1 MKAAADLACTLHRQY
16 SVRCRR
22 PLVGRSLR
30 FDPKCPYENDGRPAQ
45 VNKSVV
51 EASGFWLPFAAVR
64 ARGFLVLDGQ
74 PALRS
79 AADVARDEVE
89 ETMARSDK
97 VAAVAELASKFSGS
111 AGVVLTEYRGLSVK
125 ALMQLRRSLG
135 DDASYAVSK
144 NTLTT
149 IAAREAGLDAIEEQ
163 LVGPTAIAFINGD
176 PVVVAKGLRDFART
190 NPQLVIKGG
199 VLDGKF
205 MTPDEVRKLAD
216 LESREVLLAKVA
228 GVMQGVLQQAISLV
242 SAPLS
247 QAARL
252 FAALEQAAGENP
264 SLLAPAP
271 EASAE
276 PSNEEPAADFT
287 QEPTTAEPAE
297 AVALE
302 ATTAE
307 PAAEV
312 TLEPAKEELAA
323 EVTREPTNEELAAEA
338 ALHAASAAPDPGTA
352 PAAEPLAAP
361 AAEDN

>member
-1 MKAAADLACTLHRQY
+1 
-16 SVRCRR
+16 
-22 PLVGRSLR
+22 
-30 FDPKCPYENDGRPAQ
+30 
-45 VNKSVV
+45 
-51 EASGFWLPFAAVR
+51 
-64 ARGFLVLDGQ
+64 
-74 PALRS
+74 
-79 AADVARDEVE
+79 
-89 ETMARSDK
+89 MARSDK
-97 VAAVAELASKFSGS
+97 VAAVAELAGRFSSS

-228 GVMQGVLQQAISLV
+228 GVMQGVLQQAIFLV

-276 PSNEEPAADFT
+276 PPNEEPAADVPQEPTT
-287 QEPTTAEPAE
+287 QEPTTEEPAE

-302 ATTAE
+302 PTNS
-307 PAAEV
+307 
-312 TLEPAKEELAA
+312 ELAA
-323 EVTREPTNEELAAEA
+323 EVTSEPTNEELAAEA
-338 ALHAASAAPDPGTA
+338 ALHAASAAPDAGTT